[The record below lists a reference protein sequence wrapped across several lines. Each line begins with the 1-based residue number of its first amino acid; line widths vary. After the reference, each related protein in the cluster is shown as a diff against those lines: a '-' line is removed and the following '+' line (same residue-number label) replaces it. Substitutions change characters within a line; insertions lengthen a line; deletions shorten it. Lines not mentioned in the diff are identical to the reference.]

1 MSTSEP
7 RARNGLNGK
16 PGRVGS
22 WLERARQAAL
32 GNRAPAPEWDLWRG
46 ACAGDAAHAATLV
59 RRLTPQAY
67 GLAMQILA
75 RREDAEDAVQEAF
88 LRLWGS
94 RPSDAMGATLGTY
107 FNTIVINRCKTR
119 LRQRHEFSAAPDE
132 LVELADAHQQHD
144 LPHGESGL
152 ASDAADGARI
162 QQAMARLAPRQRMAL
177 AMWAYADADVADIA
191 RAMELEVNAA
201 HQLLHRAKTALR
213 MQLQESAR

>member
-1 MSTSEP
+1 
-7 RARNGLNGK
+7 
-16 PGRVGS
+16 
-22 WLERARQAAL
+22 AAL
-32 GNRAPAPEWDLWRG
+32 GTQAPTPEWELWRG
-46 ACAGDAAHAATLV
+46 ACAGDATHAATLV

-75 RREDAEDAVQEAF
+75 RREDAEDAVQESF

-94 RPSDAMGATLGTY
+94 RPSDAMGATLATY

-132 LVELADAHQQHD
+132 LVELADAQQHE
-144 LPHGESGL
+144 LHSEGGS
-152 ASDAADGARI
+152 ASDGADGARI

-201 HQLLHRAKTALR
+201 HQLLHRAKAALR
-213 MQLQESAR
+213 LQLQESAR